1 MLNLKVSKQTRSEAS
16 KNKVIIKRVSN
27 ISNKL
32 SKSNYI
38 TTQISIQILQKSHII
53 LFKKNIKLK
62 EKYYIK
68 PKNSFTYRKNC
79 VLHHSVKINKHRGG
93 GVIINSGGVRKK
105 IEQLISIPLFIRYL
119 RACLHEP

>member
-53 LFKKNIKLK
+53 LLKKNIKLK

-68 PKNSFTYRKNC
+68 PKNLFVGGRGHNKLRRSQKKN
-79 VLHHSVKINKHRGG
+79 
-93 GVIINSGGVRKK
+93 
-105 IEQLISIPLFIRYL
+105 
-119 RACLHEP
+119 